1 MPQRDLSESELYSV
15 AALYTLAL
23 HLTQV
28 RVVSLC
34 VGGGDGRDT
43 EAAPLLLN
51 APQFS
56 LPPPDPCLT
65 YLPTH
70 TTQVEDGRHGD
81 IATAWGEPPDDG
93 SGAAAPDAT
102 DAAAAAAAAAAFW
115 GADCVTDGGLLER
128 AYCRLGVPRR
138 AWTAL
143 KRLPE
148 VGGLARA
155 ERGAV
160 LDIVATHLASLDAV
174 LPTARAGGGVGAP
187 VPDNEPPPLPPPPP
201 PVPTP
206 PSPCAAGPAADDADS
221 DLETDIA
228 VSRATA
234 AAEAASRGGS
244 AGGRR
249 TDGGS
254 VSVREAMSAALGA
267 SLGASTDPPPLIDVE
282 AGHLVARRAEAGGGA
297 PAVDLLTGGELPRL
311 PRAKPPPPPPKKR
324 PPPSPKALAAMME
337 LLEGCL
343 QGGGDSVPP
352 SATPTTPLPRPP
364 RWYDARS
371 RVALRRVAHWL
382 NVPWA
387 KVAAFERLL
396 THACAHGGPSPLPAS
411 ASAPSLSTAPAA
423 APPASAWDKSV
434 KAAAVAGTALG
445 AGALFAVTGGL
456 AAPAVAAGV
465 ASAISAL
472 GGASAAASAA
482 AASAFLTTS
491 AGTALVAGGVGAG
504 GGAFAAGRMARR
516 VGDVREFGFVPLA
529 DADDAA
535 EAAARLPR
543 PRSTSKLVE
552 GRAGRG
558 ESASPP
564 RAVAPPPPP
573 PPPRPPP
580 RPVAVDRDDHPLAPT
595 FRPPSPPRMD
605 RGLPQRASSERFP
618 HGASPERDPDAFPL
632 LPFPASPARAADDGR
647 LAATVCVAGWAR
659 CRSDYL
665 DVWKAASPPR
675 DAEPF
680 ALVWESDA
688 LIALSRAIGAWV
700 RNQATQEAIKL
711 ALQHWLYTGVAA
723 AAAGPLA
730 LVSVSQAIDSG
741 WSVALDRAVKAG
753 RLLAHTL
760 LARGAGGRPVTLCGY
775 SMGARLI
782 FHCLLELARCGAGAS
797 VVEAALLLGTPVTAK
812 PERWALARRAVAGR
826 LVNGYAR
833 NDWVLGVIF
842 RASSGLVNPAGGL
855 CPVQVP
861 GIENLNLTALI
872 KGHLQ
877 YEERLGEILELVG
890 LAE

>member
-1 MPQRDLSESELYSV
+1 M
-15 AALYTLAL
+15 A
-23 HLTQV
+23 
-28 RVVSLC
+28 
-34 VGGGDGRDT
+34 
-43 EAAPLLLN
+43 
-51 APQFS
+51 
-56 LPPPDPCLT
+56 
-65 YLPTH
+65 
-70 TTQVEDGRHGD
+70 
-81 IATAWGEPPDDG
+81 AWGEPPDDG
-93 SGAAAPDAT
+93 SGAPAPDAT

-115 GADCVTDGGLLER
+115 GADCVADGGLLEHPYR
-128 AYCRLGVPRR
+128 RLGVPRR

-148 VGGLARA
+148 VGGVARS

-174 LPTARAGGGVGAP
+174 LPTARAGGGVGAAAA
-187 VPDNEPPPLPPPPP
+187 VDEPPPPP
-201 PVPTP
+201 PPAVPTP
-206 PSPCAAGPAADDADS
+206 PSPCAAGPAAEDADS

-234 AAEAASRGGS
+234 AAEAS
-244 AGGRR
+244 AGGGAGVGRAG
-249 TDGGS
+249 GGS
-254 VSVREAMSAALGA
+254 PCVRAAMGAALAAPLGA
-267 SLGASTDPPPLIDVE
+267 SADPPPLIDVE
-282 AGHLVARRAEAGGGA
+282 AGHLVARRAEAASGA
-297 PAVDLLTGGELPRL
+297 PPVDLLAGGALPPRA
-311 PRAKPPPPPPKKR
+311 PRAKPPPAKRR

-343 QGGGDSVPP
+343 QDSAPTPP
-352 SATPTTPLPRPP
+352 PTTAATPLPPPHPP

-396 THACAHGGPSPLPAS
+396 AHACAHGGPSSLPAS
-411 ASAPSLSTAPAA
+411 ASSPSLSTAPAA
-423 APPASAWDKSV
+423 APPATTWDKSV

-491 AGTALVAGGVGAG
+491 AGTALVAGSVGAG

-552 GRAGRG
+552 GKAARG

-573 PPPRPPP
+573 PPPVPPPPRRPPP

-605 RGLPQRASSERFP
+605 RGPSRAASEPPARS
-618 HGASPERDPDAFPL
+618 ASPERDRDAFPL

-647 LAATVCVAGWAR
+647 LAVTVCVAGWAR

-665 DVWKAASPPR
+665 EVWKAASPPP

-700 RNQATQEAIKL
+700 RNQATQEAIKF

-877 YEERLGEILELVG
+877 YEEKLGEILELVG